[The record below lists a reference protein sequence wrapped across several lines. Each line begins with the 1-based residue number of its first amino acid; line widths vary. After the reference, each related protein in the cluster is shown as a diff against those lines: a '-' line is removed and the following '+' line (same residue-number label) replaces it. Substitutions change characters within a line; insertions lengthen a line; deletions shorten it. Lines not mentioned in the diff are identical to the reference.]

1 MTSTARDSD
10 TPEQVGVIAAEL
22 GRLTQAQAHHA
33 GEMRERLDSL
43 AAGIEQAARANRAAF
58 ARIDGLKAVLEA
70 DRAERD
76 AEREQLAE
84 LVEAVEA
91 IPPEL
96 PGMPARMEA
105 VEATDAEQEELRR
118 RATWTAKVI
127 VWLVPIVMGLL
138 GSLAGWQLH
147 ATQVGRETDAE
158 LRTRVERAEADVQA
172 HGIEDDEEHRRAA
185 TERRETAEAL
195 RELTGEI
202 RSWRE
207 SQAEDVRAIGE
218 GVRRLEV
225 QVRRSR

>member
-1 MTSTARDSD
+1 MTASAARDSD

-22 GRLTQAQAHHA
+22 AGLTRSHAALTRAQAEH
-33 GEMRERLDSL
+33 GVEMRERLDALTTSHGE
-43 AAGIEQAARANRAAF
+43 ASE
-58 ARIDGLKAVLEA
+58 RIDRLHEILEA
-70 DRAERD
+70 DRAEREV
-76 AEREQLAE
+76 ERARLAE
-84 LVEAVEA
+84 LATTVRAVQA
-91 IPPEL
+91 ND
-96 PGMPARMEA
+96 G
-105 VEATDAEQEELRR
+105 EQETLRQR
-118 RATWTAKVI
+118 VTWTGKVI
-127 VWLVPIVMGLL
+127 VWLVPIVMGLI

-225 QVRRSR
+225 QVRRGR